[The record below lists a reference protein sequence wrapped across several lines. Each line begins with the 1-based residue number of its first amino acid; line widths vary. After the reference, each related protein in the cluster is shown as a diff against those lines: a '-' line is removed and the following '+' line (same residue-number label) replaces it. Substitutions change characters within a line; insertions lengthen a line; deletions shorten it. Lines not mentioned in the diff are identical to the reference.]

1 MKLIFPVSTLIVVL
15 VLGVLSANAQ
25 NPDFPWPEGKKMA
38 ISLSFDDARA
48 SNPDPGATLL
58 NEYGV
63 KATFYVVPASMER
76 NIEGWKMVV
85 ETGHEIG
92 NHTLNHPCTGNFGW
106 SRSEALEDYTL
117 NRMRKELMDTNDEV
131 ERLLGVRPEVFA
143 YPCGLS
149 FVGKGEETQSYVPLI
164 SEMFLSGRGWKDEAP
179 VDPYYADMAQL
190 TGMEMDNMTF
200 EEILPLIEA
209 ARKDRKWLVLAGH
222 ENGTEGNQT
231 TYLSMLRKLCEYA
244 NDPANG
250 VWIAPVGTVAKY
262 VNEKREEM
270 KGSLNIPGIT
280 RVAVNETV
288 HLPAEK
294 AKGIGPDIQ
303 YMPEWNAFGWFTAKD
318 RVEWDLD
325 LPKKGAYEVWMEW
338 SVSDEEA
345 GKPFIITSGTQ
356 TLQGQVKPSGSWET
370 FKKIKVGK
378 LSLEEDYNN
387 IIVATGKEFEQ
398 GALMDLKS
406 LILVPITE

>member
-1 MKLIFPVSTLIVVL
+1 MKSISVSTLLALFIVFNVK
-15 VLGVLSANAQ
+15 AQ

-63 KATFYVVPASMER
+63 KATFYVVPASMEP

-92 NHTLNHPCTGNFGW
+92 NHSLYHPCSGNFVW
-106 SRSEALEDYTL
+106 SRNKALEDYTIQ
-117 NRMRKELMDTNDEV
+117 RMRKELMDTNDEV

-149 FVGKGEETQSYVPLI
+149 FVGKGLETQSYVPLI

-190 TGMEMDNMTF
+190 TGMEMDNKSF
-200 EEILPLIEA
+200 EEILPIIEA
-209 ARKDRKWLVLAGH
+209 AAENRQWLVLAGH
-222 ENGTEGNQT
+222 ENGTEGSQT

-262 VNEKREEM
+262 VKEKRAEM
-270 KGSLNIPGIT
+270 EGSLNIPGIT
-280 RVAVNETV
+280 RPMENETV
-288 HLPAEK
+288 YLPAEK
-294 AKGIGPDIQ
+294 AKGMGPDIQ

-318 RVEWDLD
+318 KVVWDID
-325 LPKKGAYEVWMEW
+325 LPKKGTYEVWMEW

-345 GKPFIITSGTQ
+345 GKPFIISSGDQ

-370 FKKIKVGK
+370 FIKTKVGE
-378 LSLEEDYNN
+378 LSMEEDYNN
-387 IIVATGKEFEQ
+387 IIVSAAEVFDQ
-398 GALMDLKS
+398 GALMDLKA

>member
-1 MKLIFPVSTLIVVL
+1 MKSIFSVTTVIALIFALNV
-15 VLGVLSANAQ
+15 NAQ

-38 ISLSFDDARA
+38 ISLSFDDARG

-63 KATFYVVPASMER
+63 KATFYVVPANMER
-76 NIEGWKMVV
+76 DIEGWKMVV

-92 NHTLNHPCTGNFGW
+92 NHSLYHPCSGNFGW
-106 SRSEALEDYTL
+106 SRGSALEDYTL
-117 NRMRKELMDTNDEV
+117 DRMRRELMDANEEV

-149 FVGKGEETQSYVPLI
+149 FVGKGLETKSYVPLI

-190 TGMEMDNMTF
+190 TGVEMDNMDF
-200 EEILPLIEA
+200 DEILPLIEA
-209 ARKDRKWLVLAGH
+209 AKKERKWLVLAGH

-244 NDPANG
+244 KDPANG
-250 VWIAPVGTVAKY
+250 IWIAPVGTIAKY
-262 VNEKREEM
+262 VKEKREEM
-270 KGSLNIPGIT
+270 EGSLNIPGIT
-280 RVAVNETV
+280 RPIENETV
-288 HLPAEK
+288 YLPAEK
-294 AKGIGPDIQ
+294 ARGMGPDIQ

-318 RVEWDLD
+318 KVVWDID
-325 LPKKGAYEVWMEW
+325 LPKKGTYEVWMEW

-345 GKPFIITSGTQ
+345 GKPFIISSGDQ

-370 FKKIKVGK
+370 FMKTKVGE
-378 LSLEEDYNN
+378 LSMEEDYNN
-387 IIVATGKEFEQ
+387 IIVSAAEVFDQ
-398 GALMDLKS
+398 GALRK
-406 LILVPITE
+406 IFRY

>member
-1 MKLIFPVSTLIVVL
+1 
-15 VLGVLSANAQ
+15 
-25 NPDFPWPEGKKMA
+25 
-38 ISLSFDDARA
+38 
-48 SNPDPGATLL
+48 
-58 NEYGV
+58 V

-92 NHTLNHPCTGNFGW
+92 NHSLNHPCTGNFGW

-117 NRMRKELMDTNDEV
+117 KRMRKELIDTNDEV

-209 ARKDRKWLVLAGH
+209 AGKDRKWLVLAGH

-250 VWIAPVGTVAKY
+250 IWIAPVGTVAKY

-270 KGSLNIPGIT
+270 EGSLNIPGIT
-280 RVAVNETV
+280 RAALNETV

-345 GKPFIITSGTQ
+345 GKPFVLTSGNQ
-356 TLQGQVKPSGSWET
+356 TIEGVIKPSGSWET
-370 FKKIKVGK
+370 FKKIKIGE
-378 LSLEEDYNN
+378 LTLEEDYNR
-387 IIVATGKEFEQ
+387 IIVASGQEFEK
-398 GALMDLKS
+398 GALMDLKA
-406 LILVPITE
+406 LTLVPIK